1 MLTTRAVAKRLGIP
15 EKTLSRYVIIKKVP
29 TPEVVRYGPSRGHS
43 WTEEGIEQVRK
54 LLPQI
59 AEGRK
64 THRERMR
71 EAATNRQSAK
81 SNPMARKKA
90 QKANKQPKP
99 KKKH

>member
-1 MLTTRAVAKRLGIP
+1 MLTTRAVAKRLRIP
-15 EKTLSRYVIIKKVP
+15 EKTLSRLVITRKVP

-64 THRERMR
+64 MHRERMR
-71 EAATNRQSAK
+71 DAARYQQSAK
-81 SNPMARKKA
+81 SNPTTTKKN
-90 QKANKQPKP
+90 QTANKQTKP